1 MEILL
6 VKMRKKRYGLILHVG
21 ISKIMIIVLLLYIFL
36 QMISCHRGEPIL
48 TNYNDTDSAIL
59 DFQQNR
65 VKINIDSLYQDQKE
79 QFENN
84 YWYIYSYKCGREDA
98 KYIGKELD
106 TIVFYFS
113 SDSFLYNDNKKIGT
127 WNLKK
132 INQKLIWMNLKI
144 EDSIEKIYL
153 PSMDYWFT
161 YSQNNI
167 FILNTLHGTS
177 EEDALIYRIS
187 LKKGNYPALQI
198 TP

>member
-1 MEILL
+1 M
-6 VKMRKKRYGLILHVG
+6 
-21 ISKIMIIVLLLYIFL
+21 
-36 QMISCHRGEPIL
+36 
-48 TNYNDTDSAIL
+48 
-59 DFQQNR
+59 
-65 VKINIDSLYQDQKE
+65 
-79 QFENN
+79 
-84 YWYIYSYKCGREDA
+84 
-98 KYIGKELD
+98 
-106 TIVFYFS
+106 FYFS
-113 SDSFLYNDNKKIGT
+113 YDSLLYNDNKKIGT